1 VRGYLHALEAEI
13 QLTWESVA
21 SELRRAGCH
30 VVMPPLNSFGPRK
43 LDHQRTRRVL
53 DREEAF
59 DPQLLQR
66 RVLRSTERRDR
77 ADAR

>member
-1 VRGYLHALEAEI
+1 
-13 QLTWESVA
+13 
-21 SELRRAGCH
+21 
-30 VVMPPLNSFGPRK
+30 MPPLNSFGPRK

-66 RVLRSTERRDR
+66 RVLQSTERRDQ